1 MGVELEAHTR
11 YQNVT
16 VPLSLS
22 FSYCP
27 TTSTG
32 ATSLPPLMVRI
43 TFPTPFFEGLYAV
56 GQAVVLGRRL
66 PRHWGTAATNPP
78 ESHSKRHRYRLTWIE
93 SFCSVPALWWEGRTA
108 GGKKKALGFQL
119 CLLCFWSGGATTSS
133 GKEVEGT
140 QQLHLIASAIS
151 LMSDLITPPTHWF
164 AESTSL

>member
-66 PRHWGTAATNPP
+66 PRH
-78 ESHSKRHRYRLTWIE
+78 
-93 SFCSVPALWWEGRTA
+93 
-108 GGKKKALGFQL
+108 
-119 CLLCFWSGGATTSS
+119 
-133 GKEVEGT
+133 
-140 QQLHLIASAIS
+140 
-151 LMSDLITPPTHWF
+151 
-164 AESTSL
+164 